1 MKTKKKKYE
10 ELWTKIRDLIRSVT
24 KNLDD
29 YDEKYI
35 KIELNSNDKLPLN
48 KMIEILVRVTFY
60 ENNIYYPSII
70 KVMFS
75 QMNVCIKYKNAIL

>member
-1 MKTKKKKYE
+1 M
-10 ELWTKIRDLIRSVT
+10 II
-24 KNLDD
+24 
-29 YDEKYI
+29 DEKYI